1 MGTYILDSS
10 ILNPRILNPG
20 LFRSSGGNL
29 IPNTGLLAYVT
40 SPRSDNLIIPEDEE
54 YDEATVDVGFILV
67 PRSGVAIAELWA
79 AVGHTSGV
87 ASYWFDADDEP
98 ITRLAV
104 GFGSLVGQGISEQAG
119 INTANVLFKLTSAE
133 RQTGRL
139 AVYDPAVDSAVLT
152 EAKAI
157 LKIT

>member
-1 MGTYILDSS
+1 MDLRAS
-10 ILNPRILNPG
+10 IPATDRAAGSALCPMWGSRGIPR
-20 LFRSSGGNL
+20 
-29 IPNTGLLAYVT
+29 TDLLAYVT
-40 SPRSDNLIIPEDEE
+40 NPLSDNLLIPEDEV
-54 YDEATVDVGFILV
+54 YDEATIDIGFILV
-67 PRSGVAIAELWA
+67 PRPGVDIADLWA

-104 GFGSLVGQGISEQAG
+104 GFGSLAGEGISEQAG
-119 INTANVLFKLTSAE
+119 INTANILFKLTSAE

-139 AVYDPAVDSAVLT
+139 AVYDPAVDAEVLT